1 MVTPSSTQLFGM
13 PEELTGDLAENA
25 KLAARWKEIR
35 LLSDE
40 EAEAQLE
47 GEELETFKEYHQAVK
62 DDIEKMKQIAEM
74 MMKSVEPPRVKAK
87 GKKQRKRDKWA
98 KKQAIEAARA

>member
-1 MVTPSSTQLFGM
+1 M
-13 PEELTGDLAENA
+13 PEEMSGALAENH
-25 KLAARWKEIR
+25 AAAERWREIR
-35 LLSDE
+35 LFSDE

-47 GEELETFKEYHQAVK
+47 GEELENWQNYHQAVK

-74 MMKSVEPPRVKAK
+74 MMKSVEPPRIQPK

-98 KKQAIEAARA
+98 KIQAREAARAAQAS